1 MNTNKPKL
9 KTQRKTRLNILLSQ
23 TLTMNAAHDIKIL
36 EYWICIY
43 SLVEGV
49 FKKCFLESKILPSIN
64 RYPIYKEKRHSG
76 KKQKKNKNK
85 IKEIFNGEKSINGL
99 SKRIV
104 ALSQNITF

>member
-1 MNTNKPKL
+1 MKTNQPKL
-9 KTQRKTRLNILLSQ
+9 KTQRKTRLDIQLNQ

-64 RYPIYKEKRHSG
+64 RYPIFKEKTFW
-76 KKQKKNKNK
+76 KKTK
-85 IKEIFNGEKSINGL
+85 IKHNFHWLKVN
-99 SKRIV
+99 
-104 ALSQNITF
+104 